1 MQDATKYNS
10 TSNPI
15 NLLTSHV
22 PGTVHLNGSAHREH
36 KEEGVFL
43 SVLLLEGAVDPQHV
57 GWKLVDIKPPL
68 RSRHHRTQTGTV
80 QTLGADAHAG
90 DPPLGFARLVRICWG
105 CGGHLEWLGR
115 MAQTRRTIKYPMILP
130 PLDKQCVLLSTSTGI
145 LTSSNWRLTI
155 DDCIFVQQFY
165 GPIPAFGELVLRV
178 RFIRL
183 IWQQQIARCFCVAA
197 HTKFRVE
204 SELCVLWRIAAR
216 VH

>member
-1 MQDATKYNS
+1 MQDAANYDR

-57 GWKLVDIKPPL
+57 GRKLVDIKPPL

-80 QTLGADAHAG
+80 QTLGTDAHAG
-90 DPPLGFARLVRICWG
+90 DHPLGFARLVRICWG

-115 MAQTRRTIKYPMILP
+115 MT
-130 PLDKQCVLLSTSTGI
+130 
-145 LTSSNWRLTI
+145 SNWRCGKLI
-155 DDCIFVQQFY
+155 SHSY
-165 GPIPAFGELVLRV
+165 RAW
-178 RFIRL
+178 RFAALQLPFLSNPHPRL
-183 IWQQQIARCFCVAA
+183 W
-197 HTKFRVE
+197 
-204 SELCVLWRIAAR
+204 
-216 VH
+216 